1 MSAILSSVF
10 HTNLYDYTG
19 SHALIKFSLIQLN
32 LELKRKKIVLSNLEL
47 QLLYCTRR
55 GTLFALVYN
64 VILLVFD
71 RVFIRDREGEN
82 QSNMMIEACGAM
94 SAPW

>member
-1 MSAILSSVF
+1 MSAILSSIF

-32 LELKRKKIVLSNLEL
+32 LELKRKKIFFQISN
-47 QLLYCTRR
+47 YICTRR
-55 GTLFALVYN
+55 GTLFALFYN
-64 VILLVFD
+64 VIRLVFD
-71 RVFIRDREGEN
+71 SVFIRDREGKN
-82 QSNMMIEACGAM
+82 RLNMMIEACGAM